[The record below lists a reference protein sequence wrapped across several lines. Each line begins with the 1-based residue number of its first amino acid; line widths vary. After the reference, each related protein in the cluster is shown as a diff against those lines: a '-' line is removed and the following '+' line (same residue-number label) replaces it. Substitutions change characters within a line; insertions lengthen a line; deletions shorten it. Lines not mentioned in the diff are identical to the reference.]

1 MPFSRKPDT
10 YWEISHYSS
19 ILDMT
24 TAIDTGVIFIFSLFV
39 LFIGILFARTGRN
52 MRSFFAGGEAV
63 PWFIGGLSLFMSFFS
78 AGTFVAWGSIAYKY
92 GWVAVTIQW
101 TMCLGGLVTALF
113 LAPRWKRTGA
123 LTAAAFIKERLGVPV
138 QQFYIFIFML
148 VSLASK
154 GSVLYP
160 VAKLVSVS
168 LGFPLEACTLV
179 LGVMM
184 IAYTAIGG
192 LWAVMVTDIL
202 QFVIL
207 TAAVLIVLPLSLQH
221 AGGWQAFTAKV
232 PDDFF
237 QVLNGEYTFGF
248 ILAFTLY
255 HICFIGGNWTFVQR
269 YTSVD
274 SPKSAR
280 KVAFLFAGLY
290 IVSPVLWMLPPMIY
304 KSINP
309 SLQGLDVENA
319 YLQVC
324 RLVLPP
330 GLMGLML
337 TGMYFSTSATAN
349 TTLNVT
355 AAVFTNDIYKGWI
368 NPAASQKQLIR
379 IARTSSFMLGAGMIG
394 IALLVPAAGGMIE
407 VVLSIAAIT
416 GGPLLLPPIWALF
429 SKRLSG
435 RVAYIIT
442 AICLLVNL
450 SFKFITPW
458 LLDLKLSRSV
468 EMVLGVALPFI
479 MLAVYEFVIAAGRSA
494 SQDYLQYQAF
504 RKQQQQQ
511 RQATEDP
518 GEVAAVHQQNLFGLR
533 VIAFALGFTAL
544 LLYVLSL
551 ITSSGKGLVA
561 GIATAILL
569 SAFIPLRAARRLR
582 LRLKTEAPPVNPH
595 LISSI

>member
-1 MPFSRKPDT
+1 
-10 YWEISHYSS
+10 
-19 ILDMT
+19 MT
-24 TAIDTGVIFIFSLFV
+24 TAIDTGVIFIFSVFV

-52 MRSFFAGGEAV
+52 MKSFFAGGEAV

-113 LAPRWKRTGA
+113 LAPRWKRAGA
-123 LTAAAFIKERLGVPV
+123 LTAAEFIKERLGVPV
-138 QQFYIFIFML
+138 QQFYIYIFLL
-148 VSLASK
+148 VSLVSK

-207 TAAVLIVLPLSLQH
+207 TAAVLIVLPLSLQA
-221 AGGWQAFTAKV
+221 AGGWQTFTSNV
-232 PDDFF
+232 PADFF
-237 QVLNGEYTFGF
+237 HALNGEYTIGF
-248 ILAFTLY
+248 ILAFSLY
-255 HICFIGGNWTFVQR
+255 HICYIGGNWTFVQR

-274 SPKSAR
+274 SPASAR
-280 KVAFLFAGLY
+280 KVSFLFAALY
-290 IVSPVLWMLPPMIY
+290 IISPVIWMLPPMIY

-309 SLQGLDVENA
+309 SLQGLDAENA

-349 TTLNVT
+349 TTLNVS
-355 AAVFTNDIYKGWI
+355 AAVFTNDIYKGLLR
-368 NPAASQKQLIR
+368 PGASQRQLVR
-379 IARTSSFMLGAGMIG
+379 VGRLSSFLLGAGMIG

-416 GGPLLLPPIWALF
+416 GGPLLLPPLWALF

-435 RVAYIIT
+435 RAAYVIS
-442 AICLLVNL
+442 AACLVVNL
-450 SFKFITPW
+450 LFKFVTPW
-458 LLDLKLSRSV
+458 LFSISLSRAM
-468 EMVLGVALPFI
+468 EMVLGIGLPLL
-479 MLAVYEFVIAAGRSA
+479 MLAVYEFVIAARHSA
-494 SQDYLQYQAF
+494 CDDYLRY
-504 RKQQQQQ
+504 RSRDKRQQQ
-511 RQATEDP
+511 AADAAEA
-518 GEVAAVHQQNLFGLR
+518 AAVHRQNLFGLR

-544 LLYVLSL
+544 LLYVLSI
-551 ITSSGKGLVA
+551 ITTSGKLLVA
-561 GIATAILL
+561 GIASAILL
-569 SAFIPLRAARRLR
+569 CALIPLRAARKLQQRM
-582 LRLKTEAPPVNPH
+582 KAEAVQTAPPHTVMF
-595 LISSI
+595 